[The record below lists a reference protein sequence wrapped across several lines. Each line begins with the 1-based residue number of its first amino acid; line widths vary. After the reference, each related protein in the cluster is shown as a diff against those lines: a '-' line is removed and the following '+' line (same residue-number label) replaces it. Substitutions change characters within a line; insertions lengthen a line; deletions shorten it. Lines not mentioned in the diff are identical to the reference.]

1 MERRI
6 LRSTK
11 RRRIYEVKNDEK
23 AENGEIDDMLSNF
36 PDGILLHILSFL
48 DAKYAV
54 QTCVL
59 STRWRNLWKLIPTL
73 ILHSS
78 KFSTLKQFSK
88 FVPKILTLRDTS
100 ISLHALDLDRH
111 GHIEPRILKKILD
124 YVCSHNT
131 HLQKLEISLRGDHRL
146 IMRTVSSCHALTSL
160 KLSVWN
166 RGGSCD
172 NSGTRFPKS
181 LNLPSLTNLNL
192 KEFIFSCGENNC
204 AEPFFGFTKL
214 NSLVIDCCSI
224 WDAKT
229 LKISSETLVNL
240 TMHKNIF
247 YIDKIELST
256 SSLCTFTYTDCFIPR
271 ICGTGLASVKQFY
284 VVVTMGQYLEKPGM
298 VLRSWLLDLANVTSL
313 TISSTTLQILSL
325 VPELLELKL
334 PSLCNLKSMEIKLE
348 PLERS
353 RGLFNKV
360 KDEMLKKIAAKS
372 MKQVFELRRAGLKP
386 PPIPDGIVAFLLQ
399 NSPSAKVHITTKYP
413 DIFKIKQV
421 VVKKFIVNLII

>member
-1 MERRI
+1 MSDILKERRI

-11 RRRIYEVKNDEK
+11 RRRIYEVKNDKKDET
-23 AENGEIDDMLSNF
+23 GEIEDMLSNF

-59 STRWRNLWKLIPTL
+59 STRWRYLWKLIPTL

-88 FVPKILTLRDTS
+88 FVSKILTLRDTS

-131 HLQKLEISLRGDHRL
+131 HLQKLEISIRGDDRL
-146 IMRTVSSCHALTSL
+146 VMRTISSCHALTSL

-166 RGGSCD
+166 RGGFCR
-172 NSGTRFPKS
+172 NSATPFPKS

-192 KEFIFSCGENNC
+192 KEFNFSCDENRC
-204 AEPFFGFTKL
+204 AEPFFAFTKL
-214 NSLVIDCCSI
+214 NSLVIDRCNI
-224 WDAKT
+224 WDAKI

-240 TMHKNIF
+240 TMRKNIF
-247 YIDKIELST
+247 FFDKIELST
-256 SSLCTFTYTDCFIPR
+256 SSLCTFSYNGSLIPR
-271 ICGTGLASVKQFY
+271 ICGSGLSSVKQVY
-284 VVVTMGQYLEKPGM
+284 IAVTMGEYKEKPGM

-313 TISSTTLQILSL
+313 TISSTTLQ
-325 VPELLELKL
+325 V
-334 PSLCNLKSMEIKLE
+334 LCHVF
-348 PLERS
+348 RFF
-353 RGLFNKV
+353 LF
-360 KDEMLKKIAAKS
+360 
-372 MKQVFELRRAGLKP
+372 
-386 PPIPDGIVAFLLQ
+386 
-399 NSPSAKVHITTKYP
+399 
-413 DIFKIKQV
+413 
-421 VVKKFIVNLII
+421 